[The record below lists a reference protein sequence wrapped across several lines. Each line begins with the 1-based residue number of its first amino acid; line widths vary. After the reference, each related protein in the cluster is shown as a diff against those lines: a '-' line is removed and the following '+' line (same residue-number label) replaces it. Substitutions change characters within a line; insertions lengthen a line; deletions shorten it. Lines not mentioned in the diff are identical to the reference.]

1 MRIGVSLPKARPLT
15 EPAAVAALAK
25 AAEEMGFSTVWVS
38 DHVLVPSGVAFPPRH
53 QLDALAL
60 LGWLAART
68 ERVAIGVS
76 VLILPYRDPISTAKA
91 LSTID
96 WLSGGRLVAGVGVG
110 WLEAEF
116 DALGIPF
123 AERGARTDEAMR
135 VLRNLWETEES
146 SFAGRWTRYS
156 HMASVP
162 KASPNRP
169 AGSSGQ
175 GTIPLLVGGNSAAAI
190 RRAARLGDGWHPLNL
205 PLRALEEGIAAYQA
219 ECSAAGRPVG
229 RVIAGF
235 SYDRPDAPEPRRL
248 VAELPTGVNEVML
261 SWEAATV
268 EEQVGHWR
276 GMADTVRNPD

>member
-1 MRIGVSLPKARPLT
+1 MLIGVSLPKARPLT
-15 EPAAVAALAK
+15 EPAAFAALAT

-68 ERVAIGVS
+68 ERIAIGVS

-123 AERGARTDEAMR
+123 GERGARTDEAMR

-146 SFAGRWTRYS
+146 SFAGQWTRYAS
-156 HMASVP
+156 MASVP
-162 KASPNRP
+162 KASPRRS
-169 AGSSGQ
+169 AGEP
-175 GTIPLLVGGNSAAAI
+175 TIPLLVGGNS
-190 RRAARLGDGWHPLNL
+190 
-205 PLRALEEGIAAYQA
+205 
-219 ECSAAGRPVG
+219 
-229 RVIAGF
+229 
-235 SYDRPDAPEPRRL
+235 
-248 VAELPTGVNEVML
+248 
-261 SWEAATV
+261 
-268 EEQVGHWR
+268 
-276 GMADTVRNPD
+276 